1 MEGVVSGK
9 PSTASELREKAEE
22 AAARMDQII
31 VPFDPPT
38 VTYRKVTQALA
49 AVMADLPA
57 IGKDGRAD
65 PKQGGY
71 AYRGIEQ
78 ITKHAQGL
86 FAKHGVVM
94 VPQVESCE
102 VRDITVAGK
111 PWTDTTL
118 HVTYEVHGPAGDS
131 VKVRTVGIG
140 RDNSDKGANKAMT
153 QAFKYALLQLLC
165 ISDAK
170 DDVDGQTHEAD
181 APRPVWQVGHAK
193 QRLFAAV
200 GGDKDLAAQ
209 AWQELRGDDRWR
221 EWEHAFP
228 TVEVEEWLNQPAQAE
243 VVPGGDPSI
252 THEREGVAGVATPGA
267 TEEQEGEQE

>member
-1 MEGVVSGK
+1 MTDTVDS
-9 PSTASELREKAEE
+9 ASL
-22 AAARMDQII
+22 
-31 VPFDPPT
+31 PT
-38 VTYRKVTQALA
+38 VVQALA
-49 AVMADLPA
+49 AVMAELPA

-78 ITKHAQGL
+78 ITRHAQGL

-94 VPQVESCE
+94 VPRVESCE

-118 HVTYEVHGPAGDS
+118 HVTYMVYGPAGDS
-131 VKVRTVGIG
+131 VEVRTVGIG

-165 ISDAK
+165 ISDSK

-181 APRPVWQVGHAK
+181 APAPRWEIGHAK
-193 QRLFAAV
+193 QALLTAV
-200 GGDKDLAAQ
+200 GGDKALAAE
-209 AWQELRGDDRWR
+209 AWTDLRGDDRWPS
-221 EWEHAFP
+221 WEHDWPAK
-228 TVEVEEWLNQPAQAE
+228 EIEAWLNQPAD
-243 VVPGGDPSI
+243 DPAAPTSPADAD
-252 THEREGVAGVATPGA
+252 T
-267 TEEQEGEQE
+267 TEEGGND